1 MNLLKIESKISVPP
15 EIKPIILAAR
25 RDFAILAA
33 TGALNIIA
41 IFAILFENPGTWIGL
56 FVAPV
61 FFLAIADMGRV
72 LTKKPRSIHL
82 GKARTWAYLLH
93 ITVPVGPF
101 VAPRLIET
109 LRKPELVSYA
119 VAEDPNLGTL
129 NGEGIIVLTLV
140 RRSLTSLRS
149 IGGVLLIIVILM
161 AIVFMVSD
169 YSVTHFTSP
178 GIFNEAGITLFLLF
192 AFALFY
198 ILAGTIGL
206 RLIRTPSRQRLATLR
221 TISLVL
227 LLFLPFGTWT
237 GGLTLFLISP
247 KRTDLFL

>member
-1 MNLLKIESKISVPP
+1 MNILKTESRISVPP
-15 EIKPIILAAR
+15 EIKSILLGAR

-41 IFAILFENPGTWIGL
+41 IFTILFENPGTWIGL
-56 FVAPV
+56 VVAAV
-61 FFLAIADMGRV
+61 FFLAIADVGRV
-72 LTKKPRSIHL
+72 PTKKPRSIHL

-93 ITVPVGPF
+93 ITVPTGPF
-101 VAPRLIET
+101 VAPRLIES
-109 LRKPELVSYA
+109 LRRPELVSYA

-129 NGEGIIVLTLV
+129 NGEGIIALTLV

-161 AIVFMVSD
+161 AIVFLASD
-169 YSVTHFTSP
+169 YSATHFTSP
-178 GIFNEAGITLFLLF
+178 GIFNEAGITLFILS

-198 ILAGTIGL
+198 ILAGAIGL
-206 RLIRTPSRQRLATLR
+206 RLIRTPSRQRFATLR
-221 TISLVL
+221 IVSLVL
-227 LLFLPFGTWT
+227 LLFIPFGTWT
-237 GGLTLFLISP
+237 GGLILFLINP